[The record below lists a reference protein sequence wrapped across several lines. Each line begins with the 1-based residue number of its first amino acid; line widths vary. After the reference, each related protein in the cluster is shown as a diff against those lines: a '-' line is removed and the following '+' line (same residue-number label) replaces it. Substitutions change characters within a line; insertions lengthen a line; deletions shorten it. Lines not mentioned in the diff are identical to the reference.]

1 MVGKASGKLI
11 LYCQERARGKEF
23 PLTDVQDQLLNRVW
37 HSWAGKLGVSGQDPV
52 PLRLERVVRAL
63 IQEGV
68 DKRQIRYRNDRFR
81 IRLKNGEYVLFKTQ
95 DQVVHAWLP
104 GIRCAGVD
112 VRVSGATFARFL
124 LDFDAAVPGILRPAE
139 SVAAAI
145 RRNAIEYQ
153 KDCMIASI
161 RDTVKRN
168 KPHQIIT
175 TY

>member
-11 LYCQERARGKEF
+11 SYCQERARGKEF
-23 PLTDVQDQLLNRVW
+23 SLAEVRAQLLNRVW
-37 HSWAGKLGVSGQDPV
+37 HSWVGKLGISGQDAV

-63 IQEGV
+63 IREGV
-68 DKRQIRYRNDRFR
+68 DKQRIRYRNDRFR
-81 IRLKNGEYVLFKTQ
+81 IRLENGEYVLFKTQ
-95 DQVVHAWLP
+95 DQAVHAWLP

-112 VRVSGATFARFL
+112 VRVSGAAFARFL

-139 SVAAAI
+139 AVVAAI
-145 RRNAIEYQ
+145 SRNAIEYR
-153 KDCMIASI
+153 KDCLIASI

-168 KPHQIIT
+168 KPHRIIT